1 MFRINQDTKSNI
13 IDNEILEDL
22 LQDIILS
29 YNMSKTD
36 VFDFTSQLSFLL
48 KTYYKV
54 NKDDIKNIVYA
65 EIECNDLKENINS
78 IYEKADLDMIKLK
91 QLMNDKKIYIV
102 WINKMNAIFLG
113 NWKKENKD
121 FVFLACI
128 YKDKNTIIYE
138 LNINENS

>member
-22 LQDIILS
+22 LHDIILS
-29 YNMSKTD
+29 YNMSKAN

-54 NKDDIKNIVYA
+54 NKDDIKNIIYN
-65 EIECNDLKENINS
+65 EIKYNDLKENIDS
-78 IYEKADLDMIKLK
+78 TYEKADLDMIKLK
-91 QLMNDKKIYIV
+91 QLTNDKNIYVV
-102 WINKMNAIFLG
+102 WINKMNVIFLG
-113 NWKKENKD
+113 KWKKENKD

-138 LNINENS
+138 LNI